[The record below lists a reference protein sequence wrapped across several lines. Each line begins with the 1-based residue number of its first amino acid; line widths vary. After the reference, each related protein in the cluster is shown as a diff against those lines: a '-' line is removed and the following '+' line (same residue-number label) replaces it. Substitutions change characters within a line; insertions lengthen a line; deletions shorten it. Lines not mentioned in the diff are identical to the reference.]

1 MATVFQEWQNQ
12 NSQRNFPFCD
22 TASLQDEQGN
32 TLPADFLI
40 DANLFPFDLQGFCYL
55 ASIDGQTQTLNWADS
70 ATGDTVGTTQWLSG
84 QQAAPCYDVSGY
96 NRPIGTVVF
105 GPGVATI
112 EGNQL
117 RQFAPPATQLTP
129 TTFCALNQIG
139 VRGILLPDGTIM
151 TGSVTM
157 TGQDGVVV
165 TSVGNTIRV
174 DCIGVPALDASA
186 CQDLGVPICTIQVDR
201 IAGSVFLASFYEPTI
216 THPNALALTVNGLDL
231 DSICSAAKA
240 RRQTAVQP
248 AATIVI
254 PPDPLHTSPTGPA
267 NIDTIYTTSGDA
279 CLPPGPPVPTLDP
292 GLDETFTFNICQSA
306 TGAFFIV
313 APSAINYLN
322 PILID
327 TTQPAPAISPLG
339 YQTEQTAT
347 VAVDQFTNPGLPQG
361 AVLLSIQGIGK
372 GQQS

>member
-32 TLPADFLI
+32 TLPVDFLI

-55 ASIDGQTQTLNWADS
+55 ASIDGQTRTLSWADS
-70 ATGDTVGTTQWLSG
+70 ATGNIVGTTQWLSG

-105 GPGVATI
+105 GPGGATI
-112 EGNQL
+112 EDNQL
-117 RQFAPPATQLTP
+117 RQFAPTATQLTP

-139 VRGILLPDGTIM
+139 VRGILLPDSTIM

-165 TSVGNTIRV
+165 TSLDNTIRV

-201 IAGSVFLASFYEPTI
+201 IAGSVFLASFYEPTT
-216 THPNALALTVNGLDL
+216 THPTALALTVNGLDL
-231 DSICSAAKA
+231 DNMCSTAKA
-240 RRQTAVQP
+240 RRQTAITPSV
-248 AATIVI
+248 
-254 PPDPLHTSPTGPA
+254 
-267 NIDTIYTTSGDA
+267 DA
-279 CLPPGPPVPTLDP
+279 CLPPGPPAPPVDP

-313 APSAINYLN
+313 APSAVNYLN
-322 PILID
+322 PILVD
-327 TTQPAPAISPLG
+327 TTQPAPAISQLG
-339 YQTEQTAT
+339 DPTEQTGSA
-347 VAVDQFTNPGLPQG
+347 AVDQFTNPGLPQG
-361 AVLLSIQGIGK
+361 VVLLSIQGSGK
-372 GQQS
+372 G